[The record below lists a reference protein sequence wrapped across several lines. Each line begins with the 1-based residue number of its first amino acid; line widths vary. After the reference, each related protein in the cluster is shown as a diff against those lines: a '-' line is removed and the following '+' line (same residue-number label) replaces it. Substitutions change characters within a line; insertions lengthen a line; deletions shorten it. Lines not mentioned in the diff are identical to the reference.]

1 VYLGEE
7 VSCEARVR
15 AAVFRLLGPHLRDA
29 GLSERAL
36 DESRSLIELG
46 VIDSFTFVDVLT
58 ALQEEL
64 GVEIDFM
71 ELDPDDFDS
80 VKGLVRVAVAAVEHS

>member
-1 VYLGEE
+1 MTAR
-7 VSCEARVR
+7 ARVR
-15 AAVFRLLGPHLRDA
+15 TTVFRLLEPRLEDA
-29 GLSERAL
+29 GLSERTL

-80 VKGLVRVAVAAVEHS
+80 VEGLVRVAAAAFEHS